1 MYQLHIMALNPWSM
15 RSDEKYPS
23 GFQLKL
29 KLLKLQMH
37 KSVNDNNSIVFSND
51 LWEIEIIIV
60 DGSGSFSLSS
70 PFWQGTY
77 NS

>member
-1 MYQLHIMALNPWSM
+1 
-15 RSDEKYPS
+15 
-23 GFQLKL
+23 
-29 KLLKLQMH
+29 MH